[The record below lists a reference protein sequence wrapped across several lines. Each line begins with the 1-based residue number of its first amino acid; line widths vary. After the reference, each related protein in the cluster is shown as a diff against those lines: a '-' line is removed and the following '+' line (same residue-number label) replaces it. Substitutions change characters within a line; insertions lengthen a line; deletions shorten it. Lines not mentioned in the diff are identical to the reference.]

1 MIFSEFVSSSNG
13 DVYQISLSSE
23 NDGLLSEYVSQV
35 LAHDG
40 IVILNVE
47 LSRVQ
52 GINPTS
58 GAVLAKIE
66 EVIANVFLSHPNV
79 MICYYCDFLSQIPSM
94 RQDLTVQEYR
104 SVLFSHMFDR
114 YVTSHHIE
122 HVSQAIA
129 TIEGSVENYY
139 VHIIARNEHLH
150 YVNLIIEHVQR
161 DYGK

>member
-1 MIFSEFVSSSNG
+1 MTFSEYVFSPLG
-13 DVYQISLSSE
+13 DVYHISLSSA
-23 NDGLLSEYVSQV
+23 NDGLLSDDVSRI
-35 LAHDG
+35 LDCDG

-52 GINPTS
+52 GTHPTS
-58 GAVLAKIE
+58 NAVLAKIE

-79 MICYYCDFLSQIPSM
+79 IICYYCDFLSQIPSM
-94 RQDLTVQEYR
+94 RQSMSVQEYR
-104 SVLFSHMFDR
+104 SVLFSHLFDR

-122 HVSQAIA
+122 NVSQAIA
-129 TIEGSVENYY
+129 TIEGAVENYY

-150 YVNLIIEHVQR
+150 YVNIITEGVQK